1 MRATSGL
8 ALAVL
13 VALFL
18 WFGWTGGAGNAFDV
32 DAITG
37 LAAWRHAHPQV
48 TSAAIVL
55 TDIGNATVTV
65 TVPLLAGALLWVK
78 RRRGAAVMLVAT
90 VLLER
95 AVADSIKFAYDRAR
109 PAFDLHP
116 VMTNSSSYPSGHAA
130 NATTAFVALAL
141 FAAPPAMRRPAVAL
155 AIVGGLL
162 IGLTRP
168 YLGVHWP
175 SDVIGGWVLAAMFL
189 LSARAIDQRWSIAH
203 EAQHE
208 IVGGHRAPLGED

>member
-1 MRATSGL
+1 MKATSGL
-8 ALAVL
+8 VLAVL

-18 WFGWTGGAGNAFDV
+18 WFGWTGGAGNGFDV
-32 DAITG
+32 DAIIR

-55 TDIGNATVTV
+55 TGIGNATVTV
-65 TVPLLAGALLWVK
+65 TVPLLAGALLWAK
-78 RRRGAAVMLVAT
+78 WRRGAAVMLVAT

-168 YLGVHWP
+168 FLGVHWP
-175 SDVIGGWVLAAMFL
+175 SDVIGGWTLATIFL
-189 LSARAIDQRWSIAH
+189 LSARAIDHRWSIAH
-203 EAQHE
+203 EAQHDV
-208 IVGGHRAPLGED
+208 VGRHLPPFGED